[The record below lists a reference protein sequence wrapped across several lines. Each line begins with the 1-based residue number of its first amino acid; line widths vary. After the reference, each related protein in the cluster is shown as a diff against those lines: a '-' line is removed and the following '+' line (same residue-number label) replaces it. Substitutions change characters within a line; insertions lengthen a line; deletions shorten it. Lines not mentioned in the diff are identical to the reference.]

1 VLLRRI
7 SPLADNP
14 PKPWRLRIKALRGLG
29 AQEGIFME
37 APRAFPMGL
46 HDAKKEK
53 PNFNIG
59 SFSHRV
65 NQNPY
70 HDVIPQLR
78 VRKVDPWPPMIWQGC
93 FQSFIKRIIKMVWA
107 IIDISNKGGLSG
119 GFIPCRLR

>member
-1 VLLRRI
+1 LASGPGSSVIIEGDEI
-7 SPLADNP
+7 SFFA
-14 PKPWRLRIKALRGLG
+14 
-29 AQEGIFME
+29 IFSPE
-37 APRAFPMGL
+37 CFY
-46 HDAKKEK
+46 DAKKEK

-93 FQSFIKRIIKMVWA
+93 FQSFIKRMIKMVWA
-107 IIDISNKGGLSG
+107 IIDIPNKGGLSG